1 MYMDPPQPTSDLG
14 MTGPLE
20 DRGAQRSLLRSLL
33 RNPVLLE
40 RSLGVILW
48 TGLVLV
54 LVAKPF

>member
-1 MYMDPPQPTSDLG
+1 MG
-14 MTGPLE
+14 
-20 DRGAQRSLLRSLL
+20 SLL

-48 TGLVLV
+48 AGLVLV